1 MKSIKKVA
9 HISFLVMCF
18 LLFSMILVSC
28 NRDSE
33 GFVFEE
39 NESTATVIGY
49 KGRNEHITIPSTY
62 NGKPVTAIGDSA
74 FYRHYNKRI
83 IRSVTIPDTVKII
96 GGGAFGCCS
105 ELTSVVIPNSVTY
118 IGSHA
123 FDFCSFK
130 TINIPGSVECIED
143 CTFQYCRSLT
153 TVKMGEGVKV
163 IKEGAFRH
171 CTSLESISLP
181 DSLERVE
188 GVFTFQDT
196 PWYAKLE
203 ENNSGKLIYIGKT
216 LYHKNYCSDRVIN
229 IRDDTVYIN
238 EGAFSYNHW
247 VNEVR
252 IPKSVLMIG
261 KSAFYGC
268 DNLTDVYYAGTKE
281 QWNNLLIES
290 YCEPLL
296 NATMHF
302 NE

>member
-96 GGGAFGCCS
+96 GGSAFGCCS

-118 IGSHA
+118 IGNRA
-123 FDFCSFK
+123 FNFCSFK
-130 TINIPGSVECIED
+130 TINIPGSVECIENGA
-143 CTFQYCRSLT
+143 FQYCRSLT
-153 TVKMGEGVKV
+153 TVKIGEGVKV
-163 IKEGAFRH
+163 IKEQAFQG

-188 GVFTFQDT
+188 GVLTFQDT

-247 VNEVR
+247 VNVVR

-268 DNLTDVYYAGTKE
+268 DSLTDVYYTGTKE
-281 QWNNLLIES
+281 QWNNLLIGRN
-290 YCEPLL
+290 CEPLL

>member
-74 FYRHYNKRI
+74 FDKNENKRVI
-83 IRSVTIPDTVKII
+83 K
-96 GGGAFGCCS
+96 
-105 ELTSVVIPNSVTY
+105 SVVIPNTIKTIGNFAFFGCELTSIIIPKNVTY
-118 IGSHA
+118 LGWGA
-123 FDFCSFK
+123 FSFCELT
-130 TINIPGSVECIED
+130 TIDIPGSIEILRNM
-143 CTFQYCRSLT
+143 TFQYCRSLT
-153 TVKMGEGVKV
+153 TVKIGEGVKV
-163 IKEGAFRH
+163 IKEQAFQG

-188 GVFTFQDT
+188 GVLTFQDT
-196 PWYAKLE
+196 PWYAKLK

-252 IPKSVLMIG
+252 IPKSVLMID
-261 KSAFYGC
+261 KRAFYGC

>member
-1 MKSIKKVA
+1 MKSIKKVV

-18 LLFSMILVSC
+18 LLFSILLVSC

-74 FYRHYNKRI
+74 FDKNENKRVI
-83 IRSVTIPDTVKII
+83 K
-96 GGGAFGCCS
+96 
-105 ELTSVVIPNSVTY
+105 SVVIPNTIKTIGNYAFSGCELTSIIIPKNVTY
-118 IGSHA
+118 LGRGA
-123 FDFCSFK
+123 FSFCELT
-130 TINIPGSVECIED
+130 TIDIPGSIEILRNK
-143 CTFQYCRSLT
+143 TFQYCRSLT
-153 TVKMGEGVKV
+153 TVKIGEGVKV
-163 IKEGAFRH
+163 IKEQAFQG

-188 GVFTFQDT
+188 GFLTFQDT
-196 PWYAKLE
+196 PWYAKLK
-203 ENNSGKLIYIGKT
+203 ENNRGLIYIGKT
-216 LYHKNYCSDRVIN
+216 LYHYNYCSDRVIN

-238 EGAFSYNHW
+238 EDAFHSNFW
-247 VNEVR
+247 VNVVR

-268 DNLTDVYYAGTKE
+268 DNLTDVYYTGTKE
-281 QWNNLLIES
+281 QWNNLLIGRN
-290 YCEPLL
+290 CEPLL

>member
-1 MKSIKKVA
+1 MPID
-9 HISFLVMCF
+9 C
-18 LLFSMILVSC
+18 
-28 NRDSE
+28 
-33 GFVFEE
+33 
-39 NESTATVIGY
+39 
-49 KGRNEHITIPSTY
+49 
-62 NGKPVTAIGDSA
+62 A
-74 FYRHYNKRI
+74 F
-83 IRSVTIPDTVKII
+83 
-96 GGGAFGCCS
+96 FGC
-105 ELTSVVIPNSVTY
+105 ELTSIIIPKNVTY
-118 IGSHA
+118 LGRGA
-123 FDFCSFK
+123 FSFCELT
-130 TINIPGSVECIED
+130 TIDIPGSIEILRNM
-143 CTFQYCRSLT
+143 TFQYCRSLT
-153 TVKMGEGVKV
+153 TVKIGEGVKV
-163 IKEGAFRH
+163 IKEQAFQG

-188 GVFTFQDT
+188 GVLTFQDT
-196 PWYAKLE
+196 PWYAKLK

-238 EGAFSYNHW
+238 EGVFSYNHW

-252 IPKSVLMIG
+252 IPKSVLMID
-261 KSAFYGC
+261 KRAFYGC

>member
-18 LLFSMILVSC
+18 LLFSMLLVSC

-74 FYRHYNKRI
+74 FDKNENKRVI
-83 IRSVTIPDTVKII
+83 K
-96 GGGAFGCCS
+96 
-105 ELTSVVIPNSVTY
+105 SVVIPNTIKTIGNFAFFGCELTSIIIPKNVTY
-118 IGSHA
+118 LGRGA
-123 FDFCSFK
+123 FSFCELT
-130 TINIPGSVECIED
+130 TIDIPGSIEILRNM
-143 CTFQYCRSLT
+143 TFQYCRSLT
-153 TVKMGEGVKV
+153 TVKIGEGVKV
-163 IKEGAFRH
+163 IKEQAFQG

-188 GVFTFQDT
+188 GVLTFLDT
-196 PWYAKLE
+196 PWYAKLK
-203 ENNSGKLIYIGKT
+203 ENNRGLIYIGKT
-216 LYHKNYCSDRVIN
+216 LYHYNYCSDRVIN

-238 EGAFSYNHW
+238 EDAFHSNFR
-247 VNEVR
+247 VNVVR

-261 KSAFYGC
+261 KSAINSERDFRK
-268 DNLTDVYYAGTKE
+268 TQQKTP
-281 QWNNLLIES
+281 NNIENS
-290 YCEPLL
+290 LQMI
-296 NATMHF
+296 A
-302 NE
+302 